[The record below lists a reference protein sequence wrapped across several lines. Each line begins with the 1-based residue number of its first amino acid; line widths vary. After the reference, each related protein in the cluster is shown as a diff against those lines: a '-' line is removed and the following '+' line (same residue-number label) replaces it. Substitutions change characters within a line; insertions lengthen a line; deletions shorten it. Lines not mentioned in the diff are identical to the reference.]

1 MNKQLIYLLKKDISD
16 ASIGESNNYNIED
29 LKKLLNAIEKTNE
42 FDDEIFKILFDY
54 LMTKSDFTDDEKKKI
69 LLNIGFS
76 FWRSNDTK
84 EEEIEVIV
92 ENDTLITDETL
103 INLLKKFNY
112 TDEFIKDF
120 LSSNKI
126 DNLKE
131 YGNTQNIIDILII
144 LKDLEIESNDL
155 LGLNNR
161 IEQLITIMVNSNKTL
176 INEIIKIIETDLE
189 KRGIS
194 KNTQTMKERF
204 IDFLGHESLFGVG
217 KRAFVH
223 HKRREKKKDPKKK
236 KDKTFSGTHNK
247 FKENFYFLL
256 EQNID
261 LGEDYLTCLEK
272 NPEALKRNFWLLKSF
287 GLENENI
294 AKCLSVLNVVDL
306 EKLID
311 LVIELGV
318 AYTFKNSLSHFLH
331 LNRLVRYRIKYC
343 KLHNISIAGRGDNG
357 QLAKKIYENKPF
369 SEEKGGPEVDYGLP
383 SDEQV
388 YFDKND
394 HNSIIENY
402 CRVMDLID
410 IDTYDGIEEND
421 KVDCSI
427 FDYQDF
433 EYSYHKAYSLSLIK
447 KFDEKYKVDKFRY
460 SFKGNGKE
468 VIIARNKVLKTLTK
482 VLKLFLDE
490 KKIDNYTDYQYRY
503 FVFDNLSNILL
514 HAIKKDSLLTKVE
527 DEIIKNNI
535 FFFVYSLNNEILSIR
550 NNELVRESYNNSL
563 LDYKRRR

>member
-16 ASIGESNNYNIED
+16 ASIDESNNYNIED
-29 LKKLLNAIEKTNE
+29 LRKLLNAIEKTKE
-42 FDDEIFKILFDY
+42 FNDEIFKILFDY
-54 LMTKSDFTDDEKKKI
+54 LMTKTDFTDDEKKNI
-69 LLNIGFS
+69 ILNIGFS
-76 FWRSNDTK
+76 FWKSNDTK
-84 EEEIEVIV
+84 EEEIEVIE
-92 ENDTLITDETL
+92 ENDTLITNETFL
-103 INLLKKFNY
+103 NLLKKFNY
-112 TDEFIKDF
+112 TDEFIKEF

-131 YGNTQNIIDILII
+131 YGNIQNIIDILII
-144 LKDLEIESNDL
+144 LKDLGIESNDL

-161 IEQLITIMVNSNKTL
+161 IEQLITIMINSNKIL
-176 INEIIKIIETDLE
+176 VNEIIKIIEKDLE
-189 KRGIS
+189 KRNIP
-194 KNTQTMKERF
+194 KNNQTMKERF
-204 IDFLGHESLFGVG
+204 LDFLGHESLFGVG

-223 HKRREKKKDPKKK
+223 HKKREKKKESKKR
-236 KDKTFSGTHNK
+236 KDKPFTGTHNK

-272 NPEALKRNFWLLKSF
+272 DPETLKRNFWLLKSF

-294 AKCLSVLNVVDL
+294 AKCLSVLNVVNL
-306 EKLID
+306 EKLIN

-318 AYTFKNSLSHFLH
+318 AYTFKNSLSNFLR
-331 LNRLVRYRIKYC
+331 LNRLVRCRIKYC
-343 KLHNISIAGRGDNG
+343 KLYNISIAGRGDNS

-369 SEEKGGPEVDYGLP
+369 SEEKGGPEVDYGVP
-383 SDEQV
+383 NNEQV
-388 YFDKND
+388 FFDKND
-394 HNSIIENY
+394 HNKAIEDY

-410 IDTYDGIEEND
+410 INAYDGIEEND
-421 KVDCSI
+421 NVDCSI

-433 EYSYHKAYSLSLIK
+433 EYTYHKAYSLSLLK
-447 KFDEKYKVDKFRY
+447 KFDDKYKVDKFRY

-468 VIIARNKVLKTLTK
+468 VIIARIKVLKTLTK

-514 HAIKKDSLLTKVE
+514 HVIKKDSLLTKE
-527 DEIIKNNI
+527 ENEIIKNNI
-535 FFFVYSLNNEILSIR
+535 YSFVDSLNSEILSIR
-550 NNELVRESYNNSL
+550 NNELVRESYNNGL